1 MHKCMLTSTS
11 PSRWYAFAVSFCTAK
26 SISSL
31 NLCALKLMG
40 SVSYTSLD
48 FWPLFI
54 KVYLVFQSAITTA
67 VFYKMQSHVAAQ
79 PLRKAAEKRGRAP
92 KEEKADRKMMLTVS
106 RQVAH
111 SMMFRITEELLCRKL
126 AVSHTASPW
135 RPQVSVINIRLETVC
150 LNI

>member
-1 MHKCMLTSTS
+1 
-11 PSRWYAFAVSFCTAK
+11 
-26 SISSL
+26 
-31 NLCALKLMG
+31 MG
-40 SVSYTSLD
+40 SMSYTSLD

-67 VFYKMQSHVAAQ
+67 VFYKMQSHMAAQ

-92 KEEKADRKMMLTVS
+92 KEEKADRKMMLTVC

-126 AVSHTASPW
+126 AVSHTASP
-135 RPQVSVINIRLETVC
+135 
-150 LNI
+150 